1 MTNDVSESR
10 RDRVV
15 NLTVVEIHS
24 NADLAGLISIGD
36 DTMPTPRRGPDKWA
50 MGHGGQRVVL

>member
-1 MTNDVSESR
+1 VSESR

-50 MGHGGQRVVL
+50 MGHGGKRVVL